1 MRLHT
6 FQQTSGRPPAD
17 LQQTSSRPP
26 ADTFTSNIPPP
37 PPPPGALLRLRRLY
51 KKSLNGWFDN
61 IFVDSFCG
69 FQYSLAFFGRFVTS
83 CLASGN
89 FIRYSHDCSSSIIKN
104 CLASGYF
111 INYSFV
117 CLFVDSF
124 RGLWYSLNR
133 WIDNKF
139 VNTLRGF
146 KYSQFD
152 RGFFNFDYLVSLFKY
167 SLNNRLND
175 SFLNDNFV
183 SSFVGVLIC
192 SLDKQ
197 FDIRLLEFFPA
208 RPSCFDEKFSP
219 VSSLFPSFSGSY
231 FSSFFACSLI
241 SFSST
246 SGSYF
251 SNFMSS
257 SGSCCKRYGSVS

>member
-1 MRLHT
+1 MLYGSSNSLSELINFARSIDNRLSYRGLDSILGPSTSFDGHT
-6 FQQTSGRPPAD
+6 
-17 LQQTSSRPP
+17 
-26 ADTFTSNIPPP
+26 
-37 PPPPGALLRLRRLY
+37 
-51 KKSLNGWFDN
+51 
-61 IFVDSFCG
+61 
-69 FQYSLAFFGRFVTS
+69 YSLVSFAGLIRYSHNSSGSIIKNCPV
-83 CLASGN
+83 SGN
-89 FIRYSHDCSSSIIKN
+89 FIRYSHDCSGSIIKN

-197 FDIRLLEFFPA
+197 FD
-208 RPSCFDEKFSP
+208 K
-219 VSSLFPSFSGSY
+219 Y
-231 FSSFFACSLI
+231 FGDGL
-241 SFSST
+241 
-246 SGSYF
+246 
-251 SNFMSS
+251 
-257 SGSCCKRYGSVS
+257 VL